1 MVKAGVLKY
10 LESPGCSIDDLQT
23 LLDKERHKGNNG
35 RTGGGGE
42 KRRNSSPLS
51 ASNNGSYAKLYEDE
65 DDFKNS
71 GDLRR
76 GQQENKPPQPR
87 FEAFMMTGD
96 LILNLSRQQ
105 QTSGFIPP
113 KQKTVDSLRY
123 TATTFI
129 SNVLT
134 IVTIVNFDTRCGFR
148 WFKLA

>member
-1 MVKAGVLKY
+1 MPDPLVKAGVLKY
-10 LESPGCSIDDLQT
+10 LESPGCSIDDLQA
-23 LLDKERHKGNNG
+23 LLERERHKSNNG
-35 RTGGGGE
+35 RTAGE

-76 GQQENKPPQPR
+76 PQQENKPPQPR

-113 KQKTVDSLRY
+113 KQKAVDSLRY
-123 TATTFI
+123 NLLSRLTHYESTFQI
-129 SNVLT
+129 
-134 IVTIVNFDTRCGFR
+134 I
-148 WFKLA
+148 

>member
-113 KQKTVDSLRY
+113 KQKTVDSLR
-123 TATTFI
+123 
-129 SNVLT
+129 
-134 IVTIVNFDTRCGFR
+134 
-148 WFKLA
+148 

>member
-1 MVKAGVLKY
+1 MCCADPLVKAGVLKY
-10 LESPGCSIDDLQT
+10 LESPGCSIDDLQA
-23 LLDKERHKGNNG
+23 LLEKERHKGNNG
-35 RTGGGGE
+35 RTAGE

-51 ASNNGSYAKLYEDE
+51 SSNNGSYAKFEDE

-113 KQKTVDSLRY
+113 KQKAVDSLRY
-123 TATTFI
+123 
-129 SNVLT
+129 SSYQVKLLT
-134 IVTIVNFDTRCGFR
+134 RMLLG
-148 WFKLA
+148 